1 MDEWQNYASK
11 FNSADLC
18 NIAINRSVAC
28 DVEPCSLIIFADA
41 SKSAYNFVSYV
52 LQGNKS
58 KLFSKFKLAPL
69 PSKTLSSLELLAIY
83 LALQCTINIVTS
95 NNFNLHVRD
104 ITILTDSQVAFS
116 WVLSGKVMKK
126 NVFVCNRVKDLKTS
140 R

>member
-1 MDEWQNYASK
+1 MFLHKLCEEKYTWDEKLPSEVLDEWQNYACK

-18 NIAINRSVAC
+18 NIAIDRSVAC

-41 SKSAYNFVSYV
+41 SKSAYDFVSYV

-58 KLFSKFKLAPL
+58 KLLFSKFKLATTNAL
-69 PSKTLSSLELLAIY
+69 PSLELLAIY

-104 ITILTDSQVAFS
+104 INILTDSQVASTFLGS
-116 WVLSGKVMKK
+116 E
-126 NVFVCNRVKDLKTS
+126 
-140 R
+140 